1 MAETPSFNY
10 APMFQMGED
19 KTEYYRLTDKFV
31 SLGEF
36 EGQPILKI
44 EKEGITTLI
53 HQALKM

>member
-31 SLGEF
+31 SLGRV
-36 EGQPILKI
+36 
-44 EKEGITTLI
+44 
-53 HQALKM
+53 